1 MPFEIPQIDA
11 PVRVGRFQKF
21 ADAMLR
27 GCAITKPAP
36 GMLAVAYE
44 PNSNIAT
51 HACAWYAI
59 KLGGGGVH
67 TTEYFEMASSYCRAY
82 GANYIEHYIC
92 GAATREQI
100 AQRIAAL

>member
-1 MPFEIPQIDA
+1 MPFEIA
-11 PVRVGRFQKF
+11 PHSPPPRVGRFQEF

-36 GMLAVAYE
+36 GLHAVC
-44 PNSNIAT
+44 SDHTGKVT
-51 HACAWYAI
+51 HTCALFALR
-59 KLGGGGVH
+59 LGGVDVQ
-67 TTEYFEMASSYCRAY
+67 TEGYIEMSRSYRHVY
-82 GANYIEHYIC
+82 GASYIEHYIC